1 MASKFV
7 KKCQN
12 CGAEMNGY
20 STKCTNCG
28 TEIQLKR
35 NWFVTFWLWLGI
47 IGSTLGII
55 INVDILINLRK
66 MSEGMP
72 EFTLTQLAIVVCS
85 CLCLM
90 GYIMLLLWKRAGFYT
105 IVGANLTSLG
115 LTIMMI
121 GTFPIASFVGFI
133 IGTLLLFGI
142 LNIRRNGISY
152 WDAME
157 LRKK

>member
-1 MASKFV
+1 
-7 KKCQN
+7 
-12 CGAEMNGY
+12 
-20 STKCTNCG
+20 
-28 TEIQLKR
+28 
-35 NWFVTFWLWLGI
+35 
-47 IGSTLGII
+47 
-55 INVDILINLRK
+55 
-66 MSEGMP
+66 
-72 EFTLTQLAIVVCS
+72 
-85 CLCLM
+85 
-90 GYIMLLLWKRAGFYT
+90 MLLLWKRAGFYT